1 MTEQMYDENEV
12 LVSEND
18 GVYTIDIWVT
28 EIRKK
33 IIFDIVMMLVLW
45 PVVITAAVLVLVYMP
60 KKYVAITGS
69 VLVLSFLLII
79 PIAFMIRKLTKKYH
93 QEYKFKRIVVPIEV
107 RKNSV
112 YMGGK
117 KVKIKYNFEEDGFD
131 IYTSKLKG
139 YAVDGGVTEEF
150 RTFLENKKIP
160 YR

>member
-28 EIRKK
+28 ELREKFIFG
-33 IIFDIVMMLVLW
+33 IIIMLVLW
-45 PVVITAAVLVLVYMP
+45 PVAMIAAVVVLVNMP
-60 KKYVAITGS
+60 QEYLAITGS

-79 PIAFMIRKLTKKYH
+79 PIALMICKLAKKYH
-93 QEYKFKRIVVPIEV
+93 REYDYKNIVAQIEV

-112 YMGGK
+112 YMDGK
-117 KVKIKYNFEEDGFD
+117 KVRIKYNFYEEGFD
-131 IYTSKLKG
+131 IYTNILNG

-150 RTFLENKKIP
+150 RTFLENKRIP
-160 YR
+160 YC